1 MDEMK
6 IHGIIMDALKAA
18 NAKCD
23 SDGNTIWIEAG
34 GGRTLAVCVSECAPD
49 DYGVSDEYSRDYSV
63 SLHATFAGTFDVRA
77 ISESAAEEKIR
88 DLFAAEEIK
97 VSDLEL
103 DTTEV
108 HATEVG

>member
-1 MDEMK
+1 MDEQK
-6 IHGIIMDALKAA
+6 IHRILMDALKAA

-49 DYGVSDEYSRDYSV
+49 DYGVGDEEMRTYSV
-63 SLHATFAGTFDVRA
+63 SLHATFAGSFDVKA

-88 DLFAAEEIK
+88 DLFTAEEIK